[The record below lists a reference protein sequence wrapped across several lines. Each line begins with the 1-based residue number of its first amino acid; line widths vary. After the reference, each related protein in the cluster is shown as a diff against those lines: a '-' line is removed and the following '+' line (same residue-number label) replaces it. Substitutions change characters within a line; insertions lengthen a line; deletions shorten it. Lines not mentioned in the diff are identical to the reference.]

1 MSYHPVISSLAISPA
16 ASQDVVTYVWDAGCN
31 HTMTTNHF
39 VLPAQGTAEVY
50 VDLSKCS
57 DEQLGSLLFFG
68 YKTTKDRSRRQAVRR
83 NPWKQPLDK
92 MILARTEEFS
102 TAPATPQTRFV
113 LHLTPDTTFARM
125 PTRCRAR
132 RLRPVPAQREV
143 PPSAPGFAFS
153 DSRDRQVS
161 GKD

>member
-1 MSYHPVISSLAISPA
+1 MNIRCLITLSFLVFAISPA

-68 YKTTKDRSRRQAVRR
+68 YKTTKNRSRQLTSKDKIALYMTAVYLSGNLSTPEQSDSGSLLVDVASAKAQGCRLMVKNKSR
-83 NPWKQPLDK
+83 NKEIK
-92 MILARTEEFS
+92 I
-102 TAPATPQTRFV
+102 
-113 LHLTPDTTFARM
+113 
-125 PTRCRAR
+125 
-132 RLRPVPAQREV
+132 RLRSQLVQPIGP
-143 PPSAPGFAFS
+143 
-153 DSRDRQVS
+153 
-161 GKD
+161 